1 MAYFEQTQ
9 QALQQAQQAQTGDTN
24 TINESSVSVDSSSSN
39 LTKEQYAIVYDLI
52 SEGEIEG
59 LVQGPASVFLND
71 VPLMDEESYQEKGA
85 QGGDDDLLTGTV
97 SQGDTSLSITGNLK
111 TNDQALGR
119 RVIIEGAGK
128 TASGITFTG
137 YDNSKR
143 LTASSAFF
151 EDGMVMTNDPI
162 TQTQKGAQVQI
173 EMENGE
179 IFTSLI
185 AARGSDTE
193 ATLNSPLPLGGTYSA
208 TINLITSTSAAIT
221 SNTITLSNAAVTAV
235 TNAPVVIGSGITLDS
250 NFLASTVNE
259 DSWNFKGS
267 SANFMTGTTTQDY
280 LSTPSE
286 SSSAS
291 YLYAI
296 EQVLNKT
303 SDFIG
308 GNQSPVTIA
317 PGNFQGANAE
327 DIDKFKLF
335 FSGPSLISISGN
347 TGTEYPQTIEIRIQF
362 RYKEPGSTTFS
373 DWITVIGRESPV
385 TSENHPVSSG
395 SIRGM
400 TKKPYVK
407 EFRFN
412 VEQFQ
417 PFVDWEIRV
426 SRAGRD
432 SGEVEHYNQQRDLT
446 LKAVEAQVLEKL
458 NYRGSAYAA
467 VIYSAKDFR
476 SPPNRTYL
484 IRGKKILVPTNY
496 ITREENDGLRSL
508 YKRNVTN
515 GTAESSEQTW
525 DGNFRGDLE
534 TATVTVNKKKVY
546 CNNPAWVFYDILTN
560 PIYGLG
566 DFIDKDVI
574 DKYSLYQIAQ
584 YCDELVPD
592 GAGGQEPRFTCNVY
606 FSSGEEAYKVLKD
619 LATVFRGIMYWI
631 NGQVVAVQDS
641 PKESVFTFTQ
651 GNVVNGLFNY
661 EGQSDR
667 VSLNRVNVSYSEP
680 DKSYSKE
687 VVTVDNLDNI
697 VEKNRVLTQDIVAF
711 GCTSRGQAI
720 RAGKWYLE
728 TNARENE
735 IIKFETGSNGSFIV
749 PGDII
754 SVQDQEKDLIQFSGR
769 VSNTGTRDTDTI
781 PLDRAI
787 TLQTGSS
794 YVLHVYFTGG
804 AAYLNQPSATIDTI
818 AYTQG
823 QLVTGITSQES
834 AADKLDDSGNRVAI
848 YWSEH
853 GHIQSKSISTVP
865 NNTPTSSIEVSP
877 AFTSIPEPDSVWA
890 ITTDGGAATES
901 SETINYKQY
910 RVLSIEESDNEEYS
924 IIGALYDT
932 AKFSLVDYGYPS
944 KNNINVGDPDVFD
957 TNIPAPS
964 QLGLRYALVDNTNTD
979 SGEEDESTPL
989 SSVAV
994 GSWVFPEKKAPTEQ
1008 ILATTTI
1015 GQSLKKYSKPTD
1027 LQVVSTTN
1035 FSATGGVAAIRSSE
1049 QKLEYISYTGIAT
1062 SPVRLTGIRRAY
1074 YGTPSCFWDS
1084 GATIES
1090 RASIT
1095 TTYNRLR
1102 NFEVKLEG
1110 EGLSPIFN
1118 VIDGSITTYRFKGLP
1133 PGTYVFSVR
1142 ATNSSGLS
1150 GPWAQQKINLLKEKT
1165 LSKFV
1170 QDRVSTFGLSNK
1182 PFVLSSSAVAIESGL
1197 LIQNP
1202 SKEYTA
1208 ITQTGSVSF
1217 SGMIPNTTAYLYYDH
1232 SAPEL
1237 KAVEVQKD
1245 TTWYLSD
1252 AQAALGGSGVKGSFS
1267 WFSTLGDT
1275 NKGLTRA
1282 TGNAQILLGSN
1293 KVEGSNGT
1301 VFTTDYSVGDLIK
1314 FSTQNTP
1321 GTFTADAWYSRI
1333 ESIESNTVM
1342 YTETVST
1349 KNFDTPFTQHF
1360 FKQTLAPKSSED
1372 LLLAKIVKNGVG
1384 AESLET
1390 LVAIAANETIT
1401 NSSINYSTDGSGNL
1415 PVGSGGTGFTD
1426 QDDFS
1431 NEATDIQGTGIGTNY
1446 ATNVQGRK
1454 ISVNN
1459 TSGNFWGGG
1468 WYSKQGSSEAL
1479 KITFKPDQTNKSFVV
1494 GINDSPGSL
1503 STYSDINYGFA
1514 CLSTGDLKYA
1524 KSSASLIDFSPAQTY
1539 TAEDTLDLIWDGSTI
1554 SFLKNGV
1561 LLLKESYKP
1570 TATPQ
1575 FVDISWGSGGEYSI
1589 SNVEITPF
1597 VSVGSV
1603 ISAGGNQTVAFN
1615 KDAGGIAAPK
1625 RSAAYRYR
1633 YDAAHPEY
1641 VAGLGSGTLA
1651 QNGDTYL
1658 ENTVDF
1664 FEGSTEIA
1672 SFGFRH
1678 IVDYG
1683 KEGATAAYESDKIRS
1698 FWESFTGTGTTA
1710 ADFTVTMPDSNTAKT
1725 VWDGSFTGSA
1735 VSPTGVNVF
1744 SSTNNYGG
1752 DAVTYDIIVTHT
1764 ASGVEH
1770 KTTLTYVTVGAD
1782 AGSVK

>member
-1 MAYFEQTQ
+1 MSNIFEQIQ
-9 QALQQAQQAQTGDTN
+9 QTIRQAQQAQTGDTN
-24 TINESSVSVDSSSSN
+24 SINESSVSVDSSSSN

-97 SQGDTSLSITGNLK
+97 SQAGTSLSITGNLK

-162 TQTQKGAQVQI
+162 TQTQKGTQVQI

-185 AARGSDTE
+185 AARGSDTA
-193 ATLNSPLPLGGTYSA
+193 ATLNSPLPVGGTYSA
-208 TINLITSTSAAIT
+208 TINLVTSTSAPIT
-221 SNTITLSNAAVTAV
+221 SNTITLSDAAVTAV

-291 YLYAI
+291 YLYSL

-303 SDFIG
+303 NDFAG
-308 GNQSPVTIA
+308 GTQSPVIIT
-317 PGNFQGANAE
+317 PTNFQGANAE

-335 FSGPSLISISGN
+335 FSGPSLVSISGN
-347 TGTEYPQTIEIRIQF
+347 TGREYTQTIEIRIQF
-362 RYKEPGSTTFS
+362 QYEKPGSTLS
-373 DWITVIGRESPV
+373 DWITVIGRESP

-417 PFVDWEIRV
+417 PFVDWKIRV

-467 VIYSAKDFR
+467 VTYSAKDFR

-515 GTAESSEQTW
+515 GTTESSEQTW

-534 TATVTVNKKKVY
+534 TATVAVNKKKVY

-592 GAGGQEPRFTCNVY
+592 GEGGQEPRFTCNVY

-769 VSNTGTRDTDTI
+769 VSNTGTRDTDTV
-781 PLDRAI
+781 PLDRDI

-794 YVLHVYFTGG
+794 YVLHVYFAGG

-853 GHIQSKSISTVP
+853 GHIQSKSISTAP

-944 KNNINVGDPDVFD
+944 KNNINVGDPNVFD

-964 QLGLRYALVDNTNTD
+964 QLGLRYALVDNTDTD
-979 SGEEDESTPL
+979 SGEEDENTPL

-1008 ILATTTI
+1008 ILGTTTI

-1027 LQVVSTTN
+1027 LQVVDTTD
-1035 FSATGGVAAIRSSE
+1035 FYATGGVAAIRSSE
-1049 QKLEYISYTGIAT
+1049 QKLEYISYTGKAT

-1090 RASIT
+1090 RESIT

-1110 EGLSPIFN
+1110 EGISPIFN
-1118 VIDGSITTYRFKGLP
+1118 VIDGNITTYRFKGLP

-1202 SKEYTA
+1202 SKEAIA

-1232 SAPEL
+1232 SASEL

-1252 AQAALGGSGVKGSFS
+1252 AQAALGGNGVKGSFS
-1267 WFSTLGDT
+1267 WFSPLGDT

-1282 TGNAQILLGSN
+1282 SGNAQILLGSN
-1293 KVEGSNGT
+1293 KVEGKNVTS
-1301 VFTTDYSVGDLIK
+1301 FTTDYSVGDLIK
-1314 FSTQNTP
+1314 FSTVNTP
-1321 GTFTADAWYSRI
+1321 GTFTDDAWYSRI
-1333 ESIESNTVM
+1333 ESIESDTVM

-1349 KNFDTPFTQHF
+1349 KDFDTPYSNQHF

-1415 PVGSGGTGFTD
+1415 PVDSGGTGFTD

-1431 NEATDIQGTGIGTNY
+1431 NEATDIQGTGIGTDY
-1446 ATNVQGRK
+1446 TTTVQGRK

-1459 TSGNFWGGG
+1459 SSGNFWGGG

-1479 KITFKPDQTNKSFVV
+1479 KLSFKPDQINKGFVV
-1494 GINDSPGSL
+1494 GINDSPATSGS
-1503 STYSDINYGFA
+1503 YSDINYGFYMA
-1514 CLSTGDLKYA
+1514 AAVPATPTTGALRYA
-1524 KSSASLIDFSPAQTY
+1524 KSSGTFIDFSPAQTY

-1554 SFLKNGV
+1554 SFLKNGD

-1570 TATPQ
+1570 TATQ

-1603 ISAGGNQTVAFN
+1603 ISTGGSQTVAFN
-1615 KDAGGIAAPK
+1615 KNSDGIAAPR
-1625 RSAAYRYR
+1625 RSSAYQYAYSSTRTYS
-1633 YDAAHPEY
+1633 
-1641 VAGLGSGTLA
+1641 AGLGNDSLDI
-1651 QNGDTYL
+1651 NGDTYL
-1658 ENTVDF
+1658 ENTVEF
-1664 FEGSTEIA
+1664 FEGSTKIA
-1672 SFGFRH
+1672 SFDFLH

-1683 KEGATAAYESDKIRS
+1683 LSASTAYETDKVRS
-1698 FWESFTGTGTTA
+1698 FWKGFTGTGTTA
-1710 ADFTVTMPDSNTAKT
+1710 ADFTVSIGSDNNRV
-1725 VWDGSFTGSA
+1725 VWDSST
-1735 VSPTGVNVF
+1735 TGVYDLF
-1744 SSTNNYGG
+1744 SANNYGG
-1752 DAVTYDIIVTHT
+1752 DAVSYNIIVTHT
-1764 ASGVEH
+1764 ESGIENIT
-1770 KTTLTYVTVGAD
+1770 KITYITVGGTTVAI
-1782 AGSVK
+1782 K